1 MTKDK
6 IFDECVEYFSK
17 PGFKRALKLIHS
29 KYRSLGR
36 FSGKIILENPSEEEK
51 ETLSRYLRR
60 VLRGEKVVIDVKDFT
75 VTKFQDTKFSGLDF
89 KSILS
94 AVLRKEVIT
103 KKEEKE
109 LKSGRILKFFK
120 SLSAHFEGDENAA
133 EVLNAFKENFKSFE
147 SFYKKYSQEEFL
159 EIMKKVIE
167 AILKKPQSPETLAI
181 FATRVTGNPHFFDDE
196 QDAGKIFL
204 KLLSIINGRE
214 FPQNAEE
221 KSELLFGNNILIDE
235 LSNWCLL
242 YNIGGYIEDGKEDEG
257 LKYFSNQKKPII
269 LPLYTI
275 KDYKGFF
282 AYSNKL
288 VVVENPAVF
297 SAIVQRVPAISAVC
311 TNGHL
316 RLSSKIIIGSI
327 AKTNISLLYSGDFDP
342 EGLLI
347 ADRVIQNFGAMPLCM
362 DEVHYFLALS
372 ENKIDERRL
381 EMLKNVKSA
390 QLQSVCKKM
399 KELQLAGYQERIVDR
414 IVEKLKVNI

>member
-147 SFYKKYSQEEFL
+147 SFYKKYSQEEF
-159 EIMKKVIE
+159 
-167 AILKKPQSPETLAI
+167 
-181 FATRVTGNPHFFDDE
+181 F
-196 QDAGKIFL
+196 
-204 KLLSIINGRE
+204 
-214 FPQNAEE
+214 
-221 KSELLFGNNILIDE
+221 
-235 LSNWCLL
+235 
-242 YNIGGYIEDGKEDEG
+242 
-257 LKYFSNQKKPII
+257 
-269 LPLYTI
+269 
-275 KDYKGFF
+275 
-282 AYSNKL
+282 
-288 VVVENPAVF
+288 
-297 SAIVQRVPAISAVC
+297 
-311 TNGHL
+311 
-316 RLSSKIIIGSI
+316 
-327 AKTNISLLYSGDFDP
+327 
-342 EGLLI
+342 
-347 ADRVIQNFGAMPLCM
+347 
-362 DEVHYFLALS
+362 
-372 ENKIDERRL
+372 
-381 EMLKNVKSA
+381 
-390 QLQSVCKKM
+390 
-399 KELQLAGYQERIVDR
+399 
-414 IVEKLKVNI
+414 